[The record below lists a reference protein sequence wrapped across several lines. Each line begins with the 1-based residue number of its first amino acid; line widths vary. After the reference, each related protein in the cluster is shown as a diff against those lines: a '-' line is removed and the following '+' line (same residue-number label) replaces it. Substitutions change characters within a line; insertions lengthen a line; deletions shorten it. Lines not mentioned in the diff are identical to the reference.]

1 MKYYSATTHKDNPK
15 ATGLLTTSLQ
25 GKGLAMPIELSGHVD
40 FWSKLRV
47 GLGGALFINTIGKL
61 KHKEHSNATRF
72 YISPQKR
79 PYSLRPFFIL
89 GFKFIDNSILS
100 ALIDAHLGVEFMHAY
115 TGSKA
120 HFTRRGA
127 KNLGLTLER
136 QISPYFRLFGRL
148 SYDLADDKFR
158 FEEKVISTSKCQ
170 SVLLQFGFS
179 INLVSSAGDCDE
191 NTTEKSLPEASY
203 PVAKLA
209 ARLGKKYEIIE
220 SPNCDQRKY
229 RNAEGKRAGE
239 TQKPRILVLHY
250 TAGEKP
256 GIIAHFK
263 KKDTISPHYLV
274 DRQGNITRFVPE
286 NKRAR
291 HVAHGS
297 WRGERDVNA
306 VSIGIYNINLGF
318 RCKPNH
324 SPGTRVRGIPEEW
337 YPYDDELIKT
347 LGSLCKD
354 IIERYNIRPENVIG
368 HSDMSCNHETNHL
381 GRKVDPGPLFPWERI
396 HREHGI
402 GAWYDLTR
410 PLTRVTL
417 PTNKDNKVKWVQTH
431 LKEYGYACPQT
442 GELDEGTK
450 RAIKT
455 FQLHFRPTY
464 VSAAIDEET
473 IQILAQLVDRYISP
487 KAN

>member
-1 MKYYSATTHKDNPK
+1 MNKRTQYFQIHC
-15 ATGLLTTSLQ
+15 
-25 GKGLAMPIELSGHVD
+25 LA
-40 FWSKLRV
+40 
-47 GLGGALFINTIGKL
+47 LG
-61 KHKEHSNATRF
+61 
-72 YISPQKR
+72 
-79 PYSLRPFFIL
+79 IL
-89 GFKFIDNSILS
+89 
-100 ALIDAHLGVEFMHAY
+100 
-115 TGSKA
+115 
-120 HFTRRGA
+120 
-127 KNLGLTLER
+127 
-136 QISPYFRLFGRL
+136 
-148 SYDLADDKFR
+148 
-158 FEEKVISTSKCQ
+158 
-170 SVLLQFGFS
+170 
-179 INLVSSAGDCDE
+179 LVSSAGGCNK
-191 NTTEKSLPEASY
+191 NTIEEPLPEASD
-203 PVAKLA
+203 PVATLA
-209 ARLGKKYEIIE
+209 TRLGKEYEIIE
-220 SPNCDQRKY
+220 SPNCNQRKY
-229 RNAEGKRAGE
+229 MNPETGQRTGE
-239 TQKPRILVLHY
+239 TQKPCILVMHY
-250 TAGEKP
+250 TVYEKP
-256 GIIAHFK
+256 DVIAHFK
-263 KKDTISPHYLV
+263 KEDRVSSHYLV

-286 NKRAR
+286 GKRAW
-291 HVAHGS
+291 HAGYGS
-297 WRGERDVNA
+297 WKGEKDVNT
-306 VSIGIYNINLGF
+306 VSIGIENINLGF

-337 YPYDDELIKT
+337 YPYDEELIKT
-347 LGSLCKD
+347 LGPLCKD

-368 HSDMSCNHETNHL
+368 HSDMACNRGTNHL

-464 VSAAIDEET
+464 ISAAIDEET